1 MHFIILDLFVLPS
14 FLLPCP
20 PALCN
25 LLAPHILYFYI
36 IILLHHREL
45 TTYTLFITDF
55 FPIFSFSPLG
65 PTGSGLFLKFWLWF
79 DYNYCKYTRFK
90 LLYIDRV
97 QRNISSSSSHY
108 EFLLNFTILS
118 RKCPQDEKILIT
130 YHFLGKK
137 KDGLKTQFDIEFLFT
152 ALI

>member
-1 MHFIILDLFVLPS
+1 MTTIVCRNRRLVQSSSFSSSCLKDSIAETFKLTEDSIKNSSNSYLVLTNQAYLTLQFNQKHQNINSNALTMHFITLDLFVLPS

-36 IILLHHREL
+36 VILLHHREL

-65 PTGSGLFLKFWLWF
+65 PTGSGLFLKFWL
-79 DYNYCKYTRFK
+79 
-90 LLYIDRV
+90 
-97 QRNISSSSSHY
+97 
-108 EFLLNFTILS
+108 
-118 RKCPQDEKILIT
+118 
-130 YHFLGKK
+130 
-137 KDGLKTQFDIEFLFT
+137 
-152 ALI
+152 